1 MMNVDQR
8 QHDILKGKNI
18 AKIIL
23 LLSLPIMFS
32 SILKTLHDLVDMY
45 VVSSINGPKAVVD
58 AQVAAV
64 TFTTPIISV
73 CQGLATG
80 IMIAGSALMSQYIG
94 ALKFEKARKVSGQLM
109 LFCIVIGII
118 LNIIL
123 FIFAPKIIQS
133 MNATDEL
140 YNYSVRYVRVRS
152 FELIGLFIFFAFQAT
167 RQSMGD
173 TITPVVLNV
182 IAVII
187 NIILSI
193 FFISVL
199 KTDLTGAAWG
209 TVIGNLVI
217 LPVCFWQLKK
227 DRHFNMNMDLETLK
241 YDGKV
246 LRKIFALGWP
256 AAISQSFT
264 SLGFL
269 LINSM
274 IAGFNQ
280 DIFSSI
286 GVGNRINSLLLF
298 PAIGIGSVLAT
309 FVGQNIGAGNRERA
323 RKGFHTAIFITLV
336 ITIVGAL
343 VLMPFRPFLT
353 SIFLKEEEAINL
365 AAFYLFILLCNLP
378 LMGTFQCF
386 NGVFQGSGRTDLV
399 LILATTRLWIMRVP
413 VLYLFL
419 YVFDVGTPSVWYA
432 MIISNAGANI
442 LGAALYLLIDFKP
455 RLSGMRK
462 RLGDLTGVGD

>member
-1 MMNVDQR
+1 MLSVDQR
-8 QHDILKGKNI
+8 QNEILKGKNI

-23 LLSLPIMFS
+23 ILSLPIMFS
-32 SILKTLHDLVDMY
+32 SVLKTLHDLVDMY
-45 VVSSINGPKAVVD
+45 VVSSIIGPKAIVD

-80 IMIAGSALMSQYIG
+80 IMIAGTALMSQYIG
-94 ALKFEKARKVSGQLM
+94 ATKYDKARKVSGQLM
-109 LFCIVIGII
+109 LFCLVIGIFSN
-118 LNIIL
+118 LIL
-123 FIFAPKIIQS
+123 FIFAPSIIRW
-133 MNATDEL
+133 MNATNEL
-140 YNYSVRYVRVRS
+140 FDYSVRYVRVRS
-152 FELIGLFIFFAFQAT
+152 FELVGLFIFFAFQAT

-173 TITPVVLNV
+173 TLTPVILNV
-182 IAVII
+182 IAVIV
-187 NIILSI
+187 NIFLSI

-209 TVIGNLVI
+209 TVIANLVI
-217 LPVCFWQLKK
+217 LPICFWQLRK
-227 DRHFNMNMDLETLK
+227 DRRLNMNMDLETLK

-274 IAGFNQ
+274 IAGYNQ
-280 DIFSSI
+280 DIFASV

-309 FVGQNIGAGNRERA
+309 FVGQNIGAGNQKRA
-323 RKGFHTAIFITLV
+323 RAGYRTSIYITLL
-336 ITIVGAL
+336 ITIIGAL
-343 VLMPFRPFLT
+343 LLMPFRYLL
-353 SIFLKEEEAINL
+353 SGIFLKDEEAIKL
-365 AAFYLFILLCNLP
+365 AGFYLFILLCNLP

-386 NGVFQGSGRTDLV
+386 NGVFQGTGRTDLV

-419 YVFDVGTPSVWYA
+419 NVFNVGTPSVWYA
-432 MIISNAGANI
+432 MVISNVGANI
-442 LGAALYLLIDFKP
+442 LGSVLYLLVDFKP
-455 RLSGMRK
+455 HLTGMKK
-462 RLGDLTGVGD
+462 RLGSLIKASD